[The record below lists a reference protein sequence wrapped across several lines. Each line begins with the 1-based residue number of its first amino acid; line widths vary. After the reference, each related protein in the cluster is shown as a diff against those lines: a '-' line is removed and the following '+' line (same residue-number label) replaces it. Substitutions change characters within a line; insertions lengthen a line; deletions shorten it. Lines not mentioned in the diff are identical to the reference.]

1 MKLINAQH
9 LLIILLM
16 AVLSLNVSCGDD
28 DEISNGVSSAEFNTD
43 LSYGSMKDNDG
54 FSYKTIEIGDQ
65 IWMAENLRS
74 TKFRNG
80 EVIAEVT
87 ANSAWTALTSP
98 AYSSYENT
106 ADIDELATNGR
117 LYNWFVVS
125 DSRNIAPAGWH
136 VPTIQEWEQMATR
149 LGGMQVAGGKI
160 KEAGNTH
167 WNAPNTS
174 ANNISGFTALPS
186 GRREYTDGRFINTGF
201 NAFWWTSSAYNP
213 DYSWYYQTNYDFASM
228 IVANFHKQYGF
239 SIRLVKD

>member
-1 MKLINAQH
+1 MKQLN
-9 LLIILLM
+9 LRYLVIILAISALGI
-16 AVLSLNVSCGDD
+16 VTSCGDD
-28 DEISNGVSSAEFNTD
+28 DEISNGVSSAEFNTG

-54 FSYKTIEIGDQ
+54 FTYKTIEIGNQ
-65 IWMAENLRS
+65 TWMAENLRS

-80 EVIAEVT
+80 ETIPEINS
-87 ANSAWTALTSP
+87 NSAWAALTSP

-106 ADIDELATNGR
+106 TDIDELATYGR

-125 DSRNIAPAGWH
+125 DSRNIAPEGWH
-136 VPTIQEWEQMATR
+136 VPSTEEWAQLATQ
-149 LGGMQVAGGKI
+149 LGGMEVAGGKI

-174 ANNISGFTALPS
+174 ANNSSGFTALPS
-186 GRREYTDGRFINTGF
+186 GRREYNDGRFINTGF

-213 DYSWYYQTNYDFASM
+213 DYSWYYQVNYDFASV

-239 SIRLVKD
+239 SIRLIKD